1 MPLFIGLL
9 KVFTLGMSAAI
20 SCGMSEENFKPEESG
35 RSLQCFAGFFDSKQ
49 WAYTPAPDRPVI
61 HLNFTGDNARWQ
73 CVAIADP
80 KNAHLI
86 FMSQLPCRVP
96 VTRRAQVTEL
106 FTRIN
111 WGLTH
116 GCFELD
122 ADSGEVRFR
131 TSQPLPS
138 PEIHP
143 DFVGELVFSNLWA
156 VDNFYGAIMQVVY
169 ADVSPKIALQPAV
182 VGKTAPSRF
191 QLN

>member
-1 MPLFIGLL
+1 
-9 KVFTLGMSAAI
+9 MSVAI
-20 SCGMSEENFKPEESG
+20 SIGMSEENIKPEESR

-49 WAYTPAPDRPVI
+49 WSYTSVADRPVI
-61 HLNFTGDNARWQ
+61 NLNFTGDNARWQ

-80 KNAHLI
+80 KDAHLI

-96 VTRRAQVTEL
+96 VTRRAQVAEL

-111 WGLTH
+111 WGPTH
-116 GCFELD
+116 GCFELNLET
-122 ADSGEVRFR
+122 GEARCR

-156 VDNFYGAIMQVVY
+156 VDNFYAAIMQVVY
-169 ADVSPKIALQPAV
+169 AGVPPKTALQPTAAENP
-182 VGKTAPSRF
+182 APSRF